1 MFPLSSLSALSKDPV
16 TRKPSLTTLE
26 YWWFRATSKI
36 FWMRGTDFINMAG
49 WKPVLERNS
58 LLMMANEFNRG
69 SGPFELVDS
78 AEAFSSSGKIW
89 SKCAS
94 IANLRVA
101 VKFAR
106 VLRQATLTFK
116 FLF

>member
-1 MFPLSSLSALSKDPV
+1 MFPLSSLSAYRKDPV

-36 FWMRGTDFINMAG
+36 FWMLGTNFINVAG
-49 WKPVLERNS
+49 WKAVLERNS
-58 LLMMANEFNRG
+58 LLMMANEFKKV
-69 SGPFELVDS
+69 SGPIELEDS
-78 AEAFSSSGKIW
+78 AEAFSSSGKIVL
-89 SKCAS
+89 KCAS
-94 IANLRVA
+94 IPNLRVA

-106 VLRQATLTFK
+106 VLRHATLTFK